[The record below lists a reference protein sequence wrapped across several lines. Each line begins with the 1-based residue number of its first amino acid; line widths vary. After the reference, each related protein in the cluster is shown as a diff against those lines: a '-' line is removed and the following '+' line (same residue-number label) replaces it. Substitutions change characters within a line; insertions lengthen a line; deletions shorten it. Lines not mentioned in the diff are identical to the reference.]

1 MKAEILRHRPGLQ
14 VKAEKKGAKGLLT
27 VSVLPKRVIFSCAQ
41 SAVRKAD
48 LSPLLDALGKPAST
62 TGADS
67 HTTPAAPLH
76 GKGVKKKKS
85 GAAKADECAMLASMM
100 AGTAT
105 KRPKKKTPRK

>member
-67 HTTPAAPLH
+67 HTTP